1 MRKFLEFNAKIFE
14 KFLENQ
20 GKLMKMKEI
29 FTFPIIKMI
38 ICYRFYNF
46 IVKSK
51 KLRRN
56 FRALGPKIK
65 EN

>member
-1 MRKFLEFNAKIFE
+1 MRKFLKIRAKIFE

-38 ICYRFYNF
+38 I
-46 IVKSK
+46 
-51 KLRRN
+51 
-56 FRALGPKIK
+56 
-65 EN
+65 